1 MIFRASSENNSLHID
16 WICMLRQIFSS
27 CMYFINSVR
36 IFSKFYSSTYFFK
49 LEFKNK
55 WLDIKISET
64 YFLETYLKH
73 TFKTQLLN
81 ALSETLHEK
90 KDLNCIRSKYK
101 NQCTMSLD
109 LQLTKQPGIDL
120 RTTNLFWVFLFN
132 QNKFKK
138 KKIKRFLFPYMCE

>member
-90 KDLNCIRSKYK
+90 KGFKLHSFKIQKPMHNE
-101 NQCTMSLD
+101 
-109 LQLTKQPGIDL
+109 L
-120 RTTNLFWVFLFN
+120 RFTANKTTRNRLEN
-132 QNKFKK
+132 N
-138 KKIKRFLFPYMCE
+138 